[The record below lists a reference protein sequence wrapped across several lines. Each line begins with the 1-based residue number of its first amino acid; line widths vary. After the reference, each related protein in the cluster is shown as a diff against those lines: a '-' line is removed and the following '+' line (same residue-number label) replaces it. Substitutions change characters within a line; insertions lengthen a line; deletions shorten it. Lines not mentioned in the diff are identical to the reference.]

1 MFLQNYLTDRK
12 LGCSNTLYLPRC
24 VTLEKVEHAERQFD
38 AFIAGSL
45 EEVATVSV
53 GGVGQGVIRATEV
66 TRFPHAA
73 AREVMVTFCGK
84 NQLIFC
90 ICMIVYFYFIV

>member
-1 MFLQNYLTDRK
+1 M
-12 LGCSNTLYLPRC
+12 LYLPRS

-73 AREVMVTFCGK
+73 AREVMLTFCGK
-84 NQLIFC
+84 KSPNILHLYDSVFL
-90 ICMIVYFYFIV
+90 FYCLNKLNNT